1 MKALFFGGAFNP
13 MTNAHLHLAKE
24 VKETFGFE
32 KVLFVPTKSK
42 YILGTEAKDFSFTEK
57 ERYEML
63 LHVASSH
70 PFMAVS
76 DIEIQEKD
84 QPRTYL
90 TMKKLKKEG
99 YDLTLMIGSDWLKDL
114 KTKWMY
120 IDEILGEFSLL
131 IIRRNHDDI
140 ENILDSD
147 SYLKERKEK
156 FMIYD
161 PKGNYQNIS
170 SSEVRRLMKDFHEN
184 EEKIKE
190 LVPIE
195 VFEDIR
201 RIER

>member
-114 KTKWMY
+114 KTKWMD
-120 IDEILGEFSLL
+120 IDEILDEFSLL
-131 IIRRNHDDI
+131 IIRRNQDDI

-170 SSEVRRLMKDFHEN
+170 SSEVRRLMKNFHEN

-190 LVPIE
+190 LVPRE

>member
-1 MKALFFGGAFNP
+1 MGSNLVLSSVNGDAGYIAYKIGTSDGG
-13 MTNAHLHLAKE
+13 
-24 VKETFGFE
+24 
-32 KVLFVPTKSK
+32 FVAKSK

-120 IDEILGEFSLL
+120 IDEILDEFSLL

>member
-24 VKETFGFE
+24 VKEAFGFE

-70 PFMAVS
+70 SFMAVS

-90 TMKKLKKEG
+90 TMKKLKEEG

-120 IDEILGEFSLL
+120 IDEILDEFSLL

-147 SYLKERKEK
+147 PYLKERKEK

-170 SSEVRRLMKDFHEN
+170 SSEVRRLMKNFHEN